1 MQKLLSRLTIL
12 FLIVSIAGC
21 KIYTMGGENGKQ
33 ISIVQRDY
41 EIKGTVR
48 VEGKV
53 GKNEATYDGLLKT
66 AREKY
71 GQDVDVIN
79 IKVDRA
85 KREKDEWIIMNG
97 YAVKYAAK

>member
-1 MQKLLSRLTIL
+1 MKNSNVFAIVLL
-12 FLIVSIAGC
+12 LIATAGC
-21 KIYTMGGENGKQ
+21 KTYSIGGESGKQ
-33 ISIVQRDY
+33 ISVVQRNY

-53 GKNEATYDGLLKT
+53 GKNEATYDGLLKS

-79 IKVDRA
+79 IKIDRA
-85 KREKDEWIIMNG
+85 KREKTEWIIMNG
-97 YAVKYAAK
+97 YAVKYTDK